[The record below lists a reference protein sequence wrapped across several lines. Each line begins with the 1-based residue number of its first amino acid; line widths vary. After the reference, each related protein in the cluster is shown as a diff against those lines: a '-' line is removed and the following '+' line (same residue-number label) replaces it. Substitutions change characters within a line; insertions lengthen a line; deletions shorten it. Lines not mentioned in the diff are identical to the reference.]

1 MKKTAVTMVMLFY
14 GCGYGTSQT
23 RVVSGPTGSSI
34 THNSRCLGAG
44 CSESSYGERG
54 MWLGSHSPYPYSA
67 AEGRLG
73 LIEAYRAR
81 NHWVRSNSPNIGNME
96 SNPEGSSAR
105 DSRIDRLVPY
115 IRHMAH
121 AMCENDILR
130 GEDCVPPERNAN
142 ERNGQ

>member
-1 MKKTAVTMVMLFY
+1 MKKTIVVMVILFC

-23 RVVSGPTGSSI
+23 RVASGPTGSRIS
-34 THNSRCLGAG
+34 HNSRCFGTG
-44 CSESSYGERG
+44 CGGDSYGERG
-54 MWLGSHSPYPYSA
+54 VWLGSHSPYPYSA

-81 NHWVRSNSPNIGNME
+81 NRWVRSNLPNPGNTE
-96 SNPEGSSAR
+96 LDSEGGSAR

-115 IRHMAH
+115 IRHMAQ

-130 GEDCVPPERNAN
+130 GEDCAPPERSAV
-142 ERNGQ
+142 ERSGQ

>member
-1 MKKTAVTMVMLFY
+1 MIMVILFC

-23 RVVSGPTGSSI
+23 RVVSSPTGSSI
-34 THNSRCLGAG
+34 THNSRCYGAG
-44 CSESSYGERG
+44 CNEGAYGERG
-54 MWLGSHSPYPYSA
+54 MWLPSHSPYPYSA

-81 NHWVRSNSPNIGNME
+81 NHWVRSDLPNPGNME
-96 SNPEGSSAR
+96 SNSEGRSVR

-121 AMCENDILR
+121 AMCKNDILH
-130 GEDCVPPERNAN
+130 GEDCAPPERSVN